1 VVARW
6 EAFEAESPV
15 LAAFIRERMDLRV
28 SYPAT
33 PRPDGAPRVNP
44 VTPWFTAGRVFIR
57 MYPGSV
63 KVGALERDPRYSL
76 ASAVPDDAGTGGE
89 ALVFGTAA
97 QVRDPELLARANE
110 QRSNPERYV
119 VLEFD
124 VDEAMS
130 TVYDGDDTVRRY
142 WPT

>member
-1 VVARW
+1 MTRW
-6 EAFEAESPV
+6 DTFEAEAPE
-15 LAAFIRERMDLRV
+15 LAAFVRERMDLRV
-28 SYPAT
+28 SYLAT
-33 PRPDGAPRVNP
+33 LRPDGAPRVNP
-44 VTPWFTAGRVFIR
+44 VTPWLAAGRLFIR

-63 KVGALERDPRYSL
+63 KVRALERDPRYSL
-76 ASAVPDDAGTGGE
+76 ASAVPDDEGTGGE
-89 ALVFGTAA
+89 ALLFGTAA
-97 QVRDPELLARANE
+97 VVEDPELLAEANQ

-130 TVYDGDDTVRRY
+130 TVYEGADTVRRR